1 MFSKEKSDRPTI
13 EQSVQKR
20 TQRAKCNQVSENE
33 FLVGTDKLQI
43 IVWGPQNRCGPG
55 GPAQCPGEI
64 KAGRVQS
71 SRESSSPRKMRRFPS
86 AASRPQAHKLGT

>member
-43 IVWGPQNRCGPG
+43 IVWGRWRQDSCFG
-55 GPAQCPGEI
+55 AFTV
-64 KAGRVQS
+64 A
-71 SRESSSPRKMRRFPS
+71 
-86 AASRPQAHKLGT
+86 